1 MVPVQLFMMMSIV
14 LVLRQD
20 LLTVSLFQP
29 TTVFILKMLGLYAN
43 HLQLLVCILCI
54 PRFAIHTAV
63 LCLGHSACS
72 QGDLRLVGGTFSY
85 EGRVEFC
92 NNGEWGTV
100 CDDFWGVAD
109 ANVVC
114 RQLGFRDTG
123 NVFTGRVS

>member
-1 MVPVQLFMMMSIV
+1 
-14 LVLRQD
+14 
-20 LLTVSLFQP
+20 
-29 TTVFILKMLGLYAN
+29 MLGSYAN
-43 HLQLLVCILCI
+43 HLQLQVLYLVYNYAKSSSVQVYFTDISNI
-54 PRFAIHTAV
+54 
-63 LCLGHSACS
+63 SACS

-92 NNGEWGTV
+92 NNAEWGTV

-123 NVFTGRVS
+123 KMFKEGGSLDMSLLLNN

>member
-1 MVPVQLFMMMSIV
+1 MPTTFNCWYAYCVY
-14 LVLRQD
+14 QD
-20 LLTVSLFQP
+20 LLY
-29 TTVFILKMLGLYAN
+29 I
-43 HLQLLVCILCI
+43 
-54 PRFAIHTAV
+54 TAV
-63 LCLGHSACS
+63 LCLGLSACS

-92 NNGEWGTV
+92 NNAEWGTV

-123 NVFTGRVS
+123 KRVHRKS